1 MSFPAPSADL
11 WYSLFNM
18 YLTAAVI
25 LTTAVI
31 LMMIVFA
38 VRFRAGDGDDGEPE
52 YKIGDP
58 IDRGSPKV
66 ALGLIVI
73 LGVLFLGLTTSTF
86 GVMEFME
93 EIPEDEPEAL
103 HIKVVGFQWG
113 WRFIYPNGKSLV
125 GELRVPS
132 NTPVILEIT
141 SQDVF
146 HTFSIPDFKVKKD
159 AIPGRLNYAWFEGK
173 IEGEY
178 TIRCYELCGVGHAEM
193 LATLLVMDP
202 EQYELWYSQFSGG
215 VEEGGEESG

>member
-11 WYSLFNM
+11 WYSLFNT

-25 LTTAVI
+25 LSASVI
-31 LMMIVFA
+31 FMMIVFA
-38 VRFRAGDGDDGEPE
+38 LKYRGSSHSDSEPE
-52 YKIGDP
+52 YRIGD
-58 IDRGSPKV
+58 ISERGSPYV
-66 ALGLIVI
+66 ALGLIII

-93 EIPEDEPEAL
+93 EIPEDDPNAL

-113 WRFIYPNGKSLV
+113 WRFIYPNGASLV

-146 HTFSIPDFKVKKD
+146 HTFSIPAFKIKRD

-202 EQYELWYSQFSGG
+202 EQFEMWYSELSGG
-215 VEEGGEESG
+215 SGGEAHG